1 MMQRHPK
8 PKKEMVD
15 QKKTFQLHFD
25 FVSLE
30 FFEGSSL
37 SGTTSGEFVCGSS
50 ADRLK
55 KQEIKNNIVIRGFFV
70 LIKGQFT
77 QNWNFTSFLLIII

>member
-25 FVSLE
+25 FASLE
-30 FFEGSSL
+30 FFEGSSF
-37 SGTTSGEFVCGSS
+37 SGTTSGELVCGSS
-50 ADRLK
+50 ADRL
-55 KQEIKNNIVIRGFFV
+55 
-70 LIKGQFT
+70 
-77 QNWNFTSFLLIII
+77 